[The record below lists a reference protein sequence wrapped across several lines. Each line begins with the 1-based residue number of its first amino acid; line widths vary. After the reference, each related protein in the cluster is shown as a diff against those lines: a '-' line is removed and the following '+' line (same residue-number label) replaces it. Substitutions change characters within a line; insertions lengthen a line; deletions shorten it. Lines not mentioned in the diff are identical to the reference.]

1 MQSHTHI
8 HFNAQMHE
16 YTHTHAQIQV
26 FTQIRKSTV
35 EERPQDFDACI
46 MWARLLFQEYFHNTI
61 AQLLHIFPPD
71 HVSGSCDSHVMC
83 NETFFDCV

>member
-1 MQSHTHI
+1 
-8 HFNAQMHE
+8 MHE

-83 NETFFDCV
+83 HETFIDCV